1 MSFSP
6 FAAGSSLVFLALSV
20 SPVLANSARDAAIE
34 ACRLDPECSVT
45 ELTVTCKGDMHCVA
59 DHVRN
64 RAHKGAK
71 AANKASKEV
80 KNLFKKKHK
89 HHKHHKH

>member
-6 FAAGSSLVFLALSV
+6 FAAGSSLIFLALSV
-20 SPVLANSARDAAIE
+20 SPVLANSAREAAIE
-34 ACRLDPECSVT
+34 ACRLHPACSVS
-45 ELTVTCKGDMHCVA
+45 ELTVTCKGDTQCMV
-59 DHVRN
+59 DRTTN

-89 HHKHHKH
+89 HHKH